1 MRSFTK
7 AGLGAVTA
15 ATMATATFPII
26 VSSVLAA
33 ELINRFEIGRA
44 QVGLLVTATALVG
57 ALASPFF
64 GRLTDRIGAV
74 AATRN
79 VLVIGMVTLAGLAL
93 APSYPFL
100 VLAALATGIP
110 NGWSNPAT
118 NSLIVDNVPA
128 GSRGIVT
135 GVKQSGVQVG
145 TFLGGLLLPV
155 LAVLWDWRI
164 AVLVFLVMPLA
175 GLGGMLGRRNPDE
188 HENRIERGH
197 SPIPIPVK
205 WIAVYGTLSGLATS
219 ALFGFLPLFAEE
231 DQLWSPQTAGLLVA
245 VVGLTGIAARIV
257 WPAASEKRIGHGR
270 TLRILAF
277 LSTVTSIL
285 LALAAL
291 GLVESWVLIPAA
303 VLLGGGAI
311 AWNAVGMLAVMDFS
325 PPGMVGQGTGVV
337 LAGFLLGLAFGAP
350 LMGFSVDAFGSYVP
364 GWLAAAALLAGCV
377 VVAGRIPDGSTVV
390 DP

>member
-1 MRSFTK
+1 MRSFSK

-15 ATMATATFPII
+15 ATMATATFPVI

-33 ELINRFEIGRA
+33 ELIDRFGIGRA

-57 ALASPFF
+57 ALASPYF

-79 VLVIGMVTLAGLAL
+79 VLAIGMLTLTGLAM

-164 AVLVFLVMPLA
+164 AVLVFLAMPLA
-175 GLGGMLGRRNPDE
+175 GLGGMWGRQDPAE
-188 HENRIERGH
+188 HENRVESGH
-197 SPIPIPVK
+197 LPIPLPVK
-205 WIAVYGTLSGLATS
+205 WIAVYGTLSGLAT
-219 ALFGFLPLFAEE
+219 AAVFGFLPLFAEE
-231 DQLWSPQTAGLLVA
+231 DQLWSPQAAGFLVA
-245 VVGLTGIAARIV
+245 VVGLTGIVARV
-257 WPAASEKRIGHGR
+257 SWPAASEKRIGHGR
-270 TLRILAF
+270 TLRILA
-277 LSTVTSIL
+277 LLTTVTAVL
-285 LALAAL
+285 LTLAAL
-291 GLVESWVLIPAA
+291 GLVGSWVLIPAA
-303 VLLGGGAI
+303 ALLGGGAI

-325 PPGMVGQGTGVV
+325 PPGMVGKGTGIV
-337 LAGFLLGLAFGAP
+337 LLGFLLGLAFGAP
-350 LMGFSVDAFGSYVP
+350 LMGLSVDAFGTYVP
-364 GWLAAAALLAGCV
+364 GWITVAGLLVGCF
-377 VVAGRIPDGSTVV
+377 VVAGRIPDGSTLVGS
-390 DP
+390 

>member
-1 MRSFTK
+1 MRSFSK

-33 ELINRFEIGRA
+33 ELIDRFDIGRA

-79 VLVIGMVTLAGLAL
+79 VLGIGMVTLTALAL

-100 VLAALATGIP
+100 VLAAIATGIP

-118 NSLIVDNVPA
+118 NSLIVDNVPT
-128 GSRGIVT
+128 GSRGVVT

-175 GLGGMLGRRNPDE
+175 GLGGMVGRQDPVE
-188 HENRIERGH
+188 HENRVERDR
-197 SPIPIPVK
+197 SPIPLPVK
-205 WIAVYGTLSGLATS
+205 WVAVYGTLSGLATS
-219 ALFGFLPLFAEE
+219 AVFGFLPLFAEE
-231 DQLWSPQTAGLLVA
+231 DQLWSSRAAGFLVA
-245 VVGLTGIAARIV
+245 VVGLTGIAARIF
-257 WPAASEKRIGHGR
+257 WTAASEKRVGHGR
-270 TLRILAF
+270 TLRILA
-277 LSTVTSIL
+277 LLTTITTAL

-291 GLVESWVLIPAA
+291 DVVSSWVLLPAA

-325 PPGMVGQGTGVV
+325 PPGMVGKGTGVV
-337 LAGFLLGLAFGAP
+337 LLGFLLGLALGAP
-350 LMGFSVDAFGSYVP
+350 LMGLSVDAFGTYAP
-364 GWLAAAALLAGCV
+364 GWLASAGLLIGSV
-377 VVAGRIPDGSTVV
+377 VIAGRIPAGSTLV
-390 DP
+390 D